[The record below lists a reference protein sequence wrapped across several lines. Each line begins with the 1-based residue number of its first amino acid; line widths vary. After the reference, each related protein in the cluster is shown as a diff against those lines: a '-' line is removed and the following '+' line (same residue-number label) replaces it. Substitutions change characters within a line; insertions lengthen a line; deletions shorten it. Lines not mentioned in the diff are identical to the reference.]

1 MKALRKLKR
10 SLKKR
15 ALFRKYGEAWKRKES
30 GFLNRSYDSYQDYLA
45 HQKSKLE
52 LHDFGDYDVKFHT
65 ALRER
70 LAALDLDWKGRT
82 ALCLAARIGSEVKAF
97 LDLGCFAVGID
108 LNPGKQNPYVLY
120 GDFHNL
126 QFAPNSVDFVFTN
139 SLDHVFDIERLAKEI
154 LRVLKPNGL
163 FIVEALKGANEGA
176 KPGFFESFWW
186 SSIDELVAAFEKAG
200 FRLTRRTAIE
210 YPWGGEA
217 LCLQPNATT
226 PGQTPSSANRDRSA
240 S

>member
-1 MKALRKLKR
+1 MKSLRRLQR

-15 ALFRKYGEAWKRKES
+15 ALFRKYGEAWKRRES
-30 GFLNRSYDSYQDYLA
+30 GFLNRTYNSYEDYLA

-52 LHDFGDYDVKFHT
+52 LHDFGDYDAKFRE
-65 ALRER
+65 ALRKR
-70 LAALDLDWKGRT
+70 LAALDLIWEGRT

-126 QFAPNSVDFVFTN
+126 QFASHSVDFVFTN
-139 SLDHVFDIERLAKEI
+139 SLDHAFDIERMAKEI
-154 LRVLKPNGL
+154 LRVLRPTGL
-163 FIVEALKGANEGA
+163 LIVEALQGANKGA

-186 SSIDELVAAFEKAG
+186 NSIDELARVFEDAG
-200 FRLTRRTAIE
+200 FQLKTRTAIA
-210 YPWGGEA
+210 YPWGGEM
-217 LCLQPNATT
+217 LCLRPHSSGNA
-226 PGQTPSSANRDRSA
+226 
-240 S
+240 

>member
-1 MKALRKLKR
+1 MKSLRKLKR
-10 SLKKR
+10 SLKKH
-15 ALFRKYGEAWKRKES
+15 ALFRKYGDAWTRKER
-30 GFLNRSYDSYQDYLA
+30 GFLKRDYDSYEDYLA

-52 LHDFGDYDVKFHT
+52 LHDFGDYDAEFHN

-126 QFAPNSVDFVFTN
+126 QFASHSVDFVFTN
-139 SLDHVFDIERLAKEI
+139 SLDHAFDIERMTKEI
-154 LRVLKPNGL
+154 RRVLKPNGVV
-163 FIVEALKGANEGA
+163 IVEALKGANEGA

-186 SSIDELVAAFEKAG
+186 SSIDELVKVFENAG
-200 FRLTRRTAIE
+200 FHLIRRTGIT
-210 YPWGGEA
+210 YPWGGEV
-217 LCLQPNATT
+217 LCFQPGISPEKNA
-226 PGQTPSSANRDRSA
+226 
-240 S
+240 

>member
-1 MKALRKLKR
+1 LKPEDFIVKSLRRLQR

-30 GFLNRSYDSYQDYLA
+30 GFLNRTYNSYEDYLA

-52 LHDFGDYDVKFHT
+52 LHDFGDYDAKFRE
-65 ALRER
+65 ALRVR
-70 LAALDLDWKGRT
+70 LVALDLIWEGRT

-126 QFAPNSVDFVFTN
+126 QFASHSVDFVFTN
-139 SLDHVFDIERLAKEI
+139 SLDHAFDVERMAKEI
-154 LRVLKPNGL
+154 LRVLRPTGL
-163 FIVEALKGANEGA
+163 LIVEALQGANKGA

-186 SSIDELVAAFEKAG
+186 NSIDELARVFEDAG
-200 FRLTRRTAIE
+200 FQLKKRTAIA
-210 YPWGGEA
+210 YPWGGEM
-217 LCLQPNATT
+217 LCLQPR
-226 PGQTPSSANRDRSA
+226 SSTSA
-240 S
+240 

>member
-1 MKALRKLKR
+1 MKSLRRLKR

-15 ALFRKYGEAWKRKES
+15 ALFRKYGEAWSRKET
-30 GFLNRSYDSYQDYLA
+30 GFLNRNYTSYEDYLA

-52 LHDFGDYDVKFHT
+52 LHEFGDYDAKFHE

-70 LAALDLDWKGRT
+70 LSALDVDWKGLT
-82 ALCLAARIGSEVKAF
+82 ALCLAARLGSEVKAF

-126 QFAPNSVDFVFTN
+126 QFASHSVDFVFTN
-139 SLDHVFDIERLAKEI
+139 SLDHAFDIERMAKEI
-154 LRVLKPNGL
+154 LRVLKPSGL
-163 FIVEALKGANEGA
+163 LIVEALQGANKGA

-186 SSIDELVAAFEKAG
+186 GSIDELVGVFEKAG
-200 FRLTRRTAIE
+200 FKLTRRTAIA
-210 YPWGGEA
+210 YPWGGEM
-217 LCLQPNATT
+217 LCLQP
-226 PGQTPSSANRDRSA
+226 RSGEA
-240 S
+240 D